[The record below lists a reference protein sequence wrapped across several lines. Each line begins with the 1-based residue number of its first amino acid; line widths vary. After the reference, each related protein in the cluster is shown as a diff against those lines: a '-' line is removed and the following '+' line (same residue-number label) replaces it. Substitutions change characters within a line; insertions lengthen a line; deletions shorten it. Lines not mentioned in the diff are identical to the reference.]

1 MENNLMK
8 IHEASLRVL
17 EETGVRF
24 FHPEVLRI
32 IKGNGVKVQGN
43 IGYFSQNK
51 IMDWIGKA
59 PSGFKLYA
67 RNPIHDIFIGGDNIE
82 FAPGYGAPTIIDK
95 HGRRRPAMFQDY
107 INFLKLVHQCPYYH
121 INGGILVQP
130 SDLDPRQSFP
140 LMLYTTIKHSDK
152 CLMAGA
158 GGLEETE
165 RVLDMLEIVFGKD
178 SLTSE
183 PRIMAILNSTSP
195 LQYDRETLDSLLLL
209 AKHGQPVIITPAA
222 MAGSTGPITLSGTIV
237 QSNAEILAGIALAQM
252 VREGTPVVYGM
263 QSTSADMR
271 TGGIADGSPER
282 ALCVA
287 YGARLAKAYGL
298 PCRGGGAET
307 DAKSVSVQSGYESM
321 MDLLVAGQEKMNL
334 IIHSGGIL
342 DSHGAM
348 SYEKFITDV
357 EIMGM
362 IRRFLKDIELDEE
375 SLGVDIIKSVG
386 PGGEYLT
393 SDHTMKHC
401 RTEPYL
407 PIVSARGPLLNGIN
421 PEQELF
427 DKMEKKIDEMLKQY
441 TSPEIPR
448 GELSRLECY
457 LKSHGIS
464 QYPDGAKI

>member
-1 MENNLMK
+1 MESSLVK

-32 IKGNGVKVQGN
+32 MKGNGVKVQEN
-43 IGYFSQNK
+43 IGYFSPDQ

-59 PSGFKLYA
+59 PSGFKLHA
-67 RNPIHDIFIGGDNIE
+67 RNPIHDIFIGGDNTE

-95 HGRRRPAMFQDY
+95 QGKRRPAVFQDY
-107 INFLKLVHQCPYYH
+107 INFLKLVQQCPYYH

-130 SDLDPRQSFP
+130 SDLHPRQSFP
-140 LMLYTTIKHSDK
+140 QMLYATIKYSDK

-178 SLTSE
+178 SLTDV

-209 AKHGQPVIITPAA
+209 AQNGQPVIITPAA
-222 MAGSTGPITLSGTIV
+222 MAGSTGPVTLSGTIV

-334 IIHSGGIL
+334 MIHSGGIL
-342 DSHGAM
+342 ASHGAM
-348 SYEKFITDV
+348 SYEKFIIDL
-357 EIMGM
+357 EIIGM
-362 IRRFLKDIELDEE
+362 VRRFLRGIDLDEE
-375 SLGVDIIKSVG
+375 SLAVDIIKSVG

-393 SDHTMKHC
+393 SDHTMKYC
-401 RTEPYL
+401 RREPYL

-421 PEQELF
+421 PEQELY
-427 DKMEKKIDEMLKQY
+427 DKMEKKIDEMLKHY
-441 TSPEIPR
+441 TSSEIPK
-448 GELSRLECY
+448 GELSRLKSY
-457 LKSHGIS
+457 LDSHGFSI
-464 QYPDGAKI
+464 GEGVC